1 MSEVLSECV
10 SSWAPFSCCLQPF
23 QCRCW
28 GLPLGKWAR
37 KQPTP
42 VADLHGGGQL
52 EDLGN
57 LGHLPQR
64 PAGRGLGWGGQ
75 WLDWLRSK
83 MVHCLL
89 VGSLASW
96 GTAMGTSNS
105 LDWKQKLLQK
115 FFTAAIY

>member
-1 MSEVLSECV
+1 MAEV
-10 SSWAPFSCCLQPF
+10 SW
-23 QCRCW
+23 
-28 GLPLGKWAR
+28 KTWATSATC
-37 KQPTP
+37 P
-42 VADLHGGGQL
+42 
-52 EDLGN
+52 
-57 LGHLPQR
+57 
-64 PAGRGLGWGGQ
+64 RGLWEEDWGGVGGEQ